1 MLNIITGRTGS
12 GKTRY
17 IRSMATEIAKETSGK
32 AVIIV
37 PEQFSFE
44 TEREMLS
51 LLGNERI
58 NNVEI
63 LSFSRIAE
71 RLLTLYGKLTA
82 KTADDGTRA
91 VLMSL
96 AIETLEDNISVFSR
110 YRKSPTLI
118 SELLDFYREMKK
130 CCIASKELA
139 ELSLKVKKPS
149 FAKKLTELSL
159 IFECYEALTA
169 QNFQDDCSYLDLLYD
184 LLGEVEYFSG
194 KTVFVDA
201 FSGFSAQEYKILER
215 ILSQADSVSVT
226 FCCDTAKNNNRYEL
240 FYNAQTEIKNLK
252 SIANR
257 ASVKISPEKIL
268 LANREFKAEPLNVL
282 EENIFTSN
290 GVKYTENAD
299 CIILMPRRSKT
310 DECDAVAAEIKRLVR
325 EENYR
330 YRDIAVVERSE
341 GEYRNELVSSF
352 RKYGIACFEDNRQPV
367 ISQPLMVFVSAL
379 FDILADGLRTET
391 VLRFLKTG
399 LYGFAVEEIAVIED
413 YALAWR
419 ISPSQWRNEWT
430 GNPRGFGVEFTDDD
444 KQTLEELNKLREKIV
459 APVLALKNRI
469 SDSNGETISRE
480 LFNFL
485 RICGVDESLKSFTSL
500 LEADG
505 EADLAEEQGRIW
517 QILAEIIDSLYSAT
531 GKSAMSISRYK
542 ELFEILVSAKDLG
555 QIPNGIDEVILGS
568 ADRMRAAAPKTVFI
582 VGANTGVFPMESGGG
597 VLLSDTERC
606 ELMANGA
613 ELVSNLEY
621 NSVSER
627 FIAYHA
633 LTLATEKLYISYSA
647 IDSTSSALTPS
658 EIVSEITGILPNCKI
673 HKDNNVDKIESRK
686 SAYTAFAEE
695 KNTSSVLG
703 ATLYEYFRNSGTASE
718 LAMLEKINKKEFG
731 IESSQLATEL
741 FGKNMYIS
749 ASKTEKF
756 YKCPFGY
763 FCEFGIKAK
772 PRREAQM
779 DPAQTG
785 TLVHYALEKFMREN
799 PKEQF
804 THYNIETVRE
814 KIDEIIDG
822 YVVEMLG
829 GYLNKGESFVRTIN
843 LIKENSIRIVLH
855 LVDEFSKSQF
865 VPVDFELSINNDG
878 DIAPYL
884 INLDNGG
891 TVKIIGSVDRVDAYK
906 TDENTFIRVIDYKTG
921 GKDFKLGEVFGGLN
935 MQMLIYLF
943 SIWQNGGERYEN
955 VLPAGILYF
964 QAKSPRMTSS
974 ALPRTADASAV
985 KAKAYQNSK
994 MSGMVLNNTD
1004 VIDAMEKDGT
1014 NIFIPAKF
1022 DKSGNAAGN
1031 IISIKKLEALR
1042 DKVNGN
1048 IAKMAEALQNGEI
1061 KALPVENGCYY
1072 CKYRDI
1078 CKREED
1084 GEVREIEVI
1093 PFKDAL
1099 NMLGGESDGQTVD
1112 NSTTE
1117 CD

>member
-1 MLNIITGRTGS
+1 
-12 GKTRY
+12 
-17 IRSMATEIAKETSGK
+17 
-32 AVIIV
+32 
-37 PEQFSFE
+37 
-44 TEREMLS
+44 
-51 LLGNERI
+51 
-58 NNVEI
+58 
-63 LSFSRIAE
+63 
-71 RLLTLYGKLTA
+71 
-82 KTADDGTRA
+82 
-91 VLMSL
+91 
-96 AIETLEDNISVFSR
+96 
-110 YRKSPTLI
+110 
-118 SELLDFYREMKK
+118 
-130 CCIASKELA
+130 
-139 ELSLKVKKPS
+139 
-149 FAKKLTELSL
+149 
-159 IFECYEALTA
+159 
-169 QNFQDDCSYLDLLYD
+169 
-184 LLGEVEYFSG
+184 
-194 KTVFVDA
+194 
-201 FSGFSAQEYKILER
+201 
-215 ILSQADSVSVT
+215 
-226 FCCDTAKNNNRYEL
+226 
-240 FYNAQTEIKNLK
+240 
-252 SIANR
+252 
-257 ASVKISPEKIL
+257 
-268 LANREFKAEPLNVL
+268 
-282 EENIFTSN
+282 
-290 GVKYTENAD
+290 
-299 CIILMPRRSKT
+299 
-310 DECDAVAAEIKRLVR
+310 
-325 EENYR
+325 
-330 YRDIAVVERSE
+330 
-341 GEYRNELVSSF
+341 
-352 RKYGIACFEDNRQPV
+352 
-367 ISQPLMVFVSAL
+367 
-379 FDILADGLRTET
+379 
-391 VLRFLKTG
+391 
-399 LYGFAVEEIAVIED
+399 
-413 YALAWR
+413 
-419 ISPSQWRNEWT
+419 
-430 GNPRGFGVEFTDDD
+430 
-444 KQTLEELNKLREKIV
+444 
-459 APVLALKNRI
+459 
-469 SDSNGETISRE
+469 
-480 LFNFL
+480 
-485 RICGVDESLKSFTSL
+485 
-500 LEADG
+500 
-505 EADLAEEQGRIW
+505 
-517 QILAEIIDSLYSAT
+517 
-531 GKSAMSISRYK
+531 
-542 ELFEILVSAKDLG
+542 
-555 QIPNGIDEVILGS
+555 
-568 ADRMRAAAPKTVFI
+568 
-582 VGANTGVFPMESGGG
+582 
-597 VLLSDTERC
+597 
-606 ELMANGA
+606 
-613 ELVSNLEY
+613 
-621 NSVSER
+621 
-627 FIAYHA
+627 
-633 LTLATEKLYISYSA
+633 
-647 IDSTSSALTPS
+647 
-658 EIVSEITGILPNCKI
+658 
-673 HKDNNVDKIESRK
+673 
-686 SAYTAFAEE
+686 
-695 KNTSSVLG
+695 
-703 ATLYEYFRNSGTASE
+703 
-718 LAMLEKINKKEFG
+718 
-731 IESSQLATEL
+731 
-741 FGKNMYIS
+741 
-749 ASKTEKF
+749 
-756 YKCPFGY
+756 
-763 FCEFGIKAK
+763 
-772 PRREAQM
+772 M